1 MEKKNFNE
9 VLKAREAAEA
19 GRLSGQDAGEPMHL
33 DDTQRVKVL
42 SPGRLV
48 FKRFMRNKLAIAG
61 SCILIFMF
69 LFSFAGP
76 LFYAHGQTD
85 IFYKYDYLSVD
96 YASATRRTDYTSY
109 NLDDTLSV
117 DSSVSAKANPLIAQ
131 MEEAG
136 QPMRLV
142 TGDDGVD
149 YLIEKLGEQV
159 YTIGSADTQVAA
171 IKGVSVAVGTYNKML
186 GHMSY
191 SGDALGDAF
200 VTALD
205 SAISAGSETFTFDG
219 SEYTVTAS
227 SVKNSYDV
235 IRGAGDSLSY
245 PNGEP
250 GAGFEDAFEARE
262 NGVFE
267 FGGVTY
273 LAAESGEGT
282 IVYALLSSRP
292 ALVCSTFVFDLYQ
305 SGASLS
311 SELKAK
317 ALMAMYGSGSFSDAG
332 RDYSVVLEDDTYYL
346 YEAGE
351 AEPAALL
358 SDFAVRRYSGEDSLS
373 IEFKAAAQNAIEEME
388 DEGRQ
393 TASFVFA
400 LPELDQ
406 NGSVVVDENG
416 ETICVDTEINVTKKV
431 GQYVLNCE
439 QLTYLIDI
447 YGPVSSSHPF
457 GTDADGMDV
466 LARMMY
472 GGRISL
478 MVGFVVVILE
488 CLLGVILGGIAGY
501 FGGWVDTIIMRLV
514 DVFYCI
520 PSMPILIILGAF
532 FDSMRLS
539 SYMRLVWMMAVLG
552 FLGWA
557 GVARLVRGQ
566 ILSLR
571 EQEFMTAAEATGIS
585 TSRRIFRHLIPN
597 VMPQLIV
604 NATMGLGSVIITEST
619 LSFLGLG
626 VKHPLATW
634 GTMIN
639 SITSS
644 NENLIRYAHIWIPV
658 GCLICLTVIA
668 FNFVGDGLRDA
679 FDPKMKQ

>member
-19 GRLSGQDAGEPMHL
+19 AAGAHADEQMHL

-42 SPGRLV
+42 SPGQLV
-48 FKRFMRNKLAIAG
+48 FKRFVRNKLAIVG

-69 LFSFAGP
+69 LFSFVGP
-76 LFYAHGQTD
+76 LLYPYGQTE
-85 IFYKYDYLSVD
+85 IFYKFDYLTVN
-96 YASATRRTDYTSY
+96 YASASQRTDYA
-109 NLDDTLSV
+109 NLV
-117 DSSVSAKANPLIAQ
+117 FDSSLTVDTSVSNKMTSMIST
-131 MEEAG
+131 MESAG
-136 QPMRLV
+136 QTKHLEIADNGDGYLV
-142 TGDDGVD
+142 
-149 YLIEKLGEQV
+149 EKLGENVYSTGLAEYQV
-159 YTIGSADTQVAA
+159 VASLGFSQD
-171 IKGVSVAVGTYNKML
+171 IGTYNKML
-186 GHMSY
+186 SQMSY
-191 SGDALGDAF
+191 VGEDLGADFIA
-200 VTALD
+200 ALD
-205 SAISAGSETFTFDG
+205 QAIMQKAESFNFDG
-219 SEYTVTAS
+219 SEYTLTAGT
-227 SVKNSYDV
+227 VKNTYEIV
-235 IRGAGDSLSY
+235 RGGGDSLMY

-250 GAGFEDAFEARE
+250 TADFEAAFTSRENNAFEIDGRTFIAIE
-262 NGVFE
+262 SHLGTMVYEVLSSQPALVASTLVFDMYDTTLSLSDAAKANILMNMYST
-267 FGGVTY
+267 GTASVDGVTY
-273 LAAESGEGT
+273 T
-282 IVYALLSSRP
+282 I
-292 ALVCSTFVFDLYQ
+292 
-305 SGASLS
+305 
-311 SELKAK
+311 EN
-317 ALMAMYGSGSFSDAG
+317 
-332 RDYSVVLEDDTYYL
+332 ENDTYYV
-346 YEAGE
+346 YADSAAEAT
-351 AEPAALL
+351 AML
-358 SDFAVRRYSGEDSLS
+358 SDFSVRRYSGEDSLP
-373 IEFKAAAQNAIEEME
+373 IEFKAAAQNAIEQMQENGE
-388 DEGRQ
+388 NSG
-393 TASFVFA
+393 SFVYP
-400 LPELDQ
+400 LP
-406 NGSVVVDENG
+406 NVDENG
-416 ETICVDTEINVTKKV
+416 KEMPDETVDTEIFITQKV
-431 GQYVLNCE
+431 GQFVLTCD
-439 QLTYLIDI
+439 QLTHLIDI
-447 YGPVSSSHPF
+447 YGPSSSAHIF

-488 CLLGVILGGIAGY
+488 CILGVILGGIAGY
-501 FGGWVDTIIMRLV
+501 FGKWVDTLIMRLV

-532 FDSMRLS
+532 FDSLRLS

-557 GVARLVRGQ
+557 GIARLVRGQ

-604 NATMGLGSVIITEST
+604 TATMGLGSVIITEST

-644 NENLIRYAHIWIPV
+644 NENLVRYAYIWIPI

>member
-19 GRLSGQDAGEPMHL
+19 AKGGHTDEQMHL

-48 FKRFMRNKLAIAG
+48 FKRFMRNKLAIVG

-69 LFSFAGP
+69 LFSFVGP
-76 LFYAHGQTD
+76 LLYPYGQTE
-85 IFYKYDYLSVD
+85 IFYKFDYLTVN
-96 YASATRRTDYTSY
+96 YASATQRTDYT
-109 NLDDTLSV
+109 NFV
-117 DSSVSAKANPLIAQ
+117 FDSSLTVDKSVSNKITSMISS
-131 MEEAG
+131 MESASQTKHLEINDAG
-136 QPMRLV
+136 EGYLV
-142 TGDDGVD
+142 
-149 YLIEKLGEQV
+149 EKLGEYV
-159 YTIGSADTQVAA
+159 YSTSVADYQVAA
-171 IKGVSVAVGTYNKML
+171 SLGFSQDIGTYNKLLLQMNYISEDL
-186 GHMSY
+186 GA
-191 SGDALGDAF
+191 DF
-200 VTALD
+200 VAALD
-205 SAISAGSETFTFDG
+205 QALASKEETFSFEG
-219 SEYTVTAS
+219 SDYTVTAGA
-227 SVKNSYDV
+227 VKNTYDV
-235 IRGAGDSLSY
+235 VRGAGDSLTY

-250 GAGFEDAFEARE
+250 APNFEEAFTSRE
-262 NGVFE
+262 SNIFE
-267 FGGVTY
+267 VDGRTFI
-273 LAAESGEGT
+273 AKESALGT
-282 IVYALLSSRP
+282 MVYEILSAQP
-292 ALVCSTFVFDLYQ
+292 ALVSSTFVFDMYDTTQTLSDTVKANILMSLY
-305 SGASLS
+305 STGSASADGVNYTTQLI
-311 SELKAK
+311 
-317 ALMAMYGSGSFSDAG
+317 
-332 RDYSVVLEDDTYYL
+332 DDTHYV
-346 YEAGE
+346 YEDGAAE
-351 AEPAALL
+351 ATAIL
-358 SDFAVRRYSGEDSLS
+358 SDFSVRRYSGEDSLP
-373 IEFKAAAQNAIEEME
+373 IAFKAAAQNAIEAIQDRGENS
-388 DEGRQ
+388 G
-393 TASFVFA
+393 SFIYP
-400 LPELDQ
+400 LP
-406 NGSVVVDENG
+406 NVDENG
-416 ETICVDTEINVTKKV
+416 KEMLDETVDTEIFITQKV
-431 GQYVLNCE
+431 GQFVLTCD
-439 QLTYLIDI
+439 QLTHLIDI
-447 YGPVSSSHPF
+447 YGPSSSSHIF

-488 CLLGVILGGIAGY
+488 CILGVILGGIAGY
-501 FGGWVDTIIMRLV
+501 FGKWVDTLIMRLV

-532 FDSMRLS
+532 FDSLRLS

-557 GVARLVRGQ
+557 GIARLVRGQ

-604 NATMGLGSVIITEST
+604 TATMGLGSVIITEST

-644 NENLIRYAHIWIPV
+644 NENLVRYAYIWIPI

>member
-19 GRLSGQDAGEPMHL
+19 VKGNPADEQMHL

-48 FKRFMRNKLAIAG
+48 FKRFMRNKLAIVG

-69 LFSFAGP
+69 LFSFVGP
-76 LFYAHGQTD
+76 LLYPYGQTE
-85 IFYKYDYLSVD
+85 IFYKFDYLTVN
-96 YASATRRTDYTSY
+96 YASATQRTDYS
-109 NLDDTLSV
+109 NLVFDSSLTV
-117 DSSVSAKANPLIAQ
+117 NSSVSNKITSIITSMEASEESKHLEIASD
-131 MEEAG
+131 G
-136 QPMRLV
+136 QGYLV
-142 TGDDGVD
+142 
-149 YLIEKLGEQV
+149 EKLGEFV
-159 YTIGSADTQVAA
+159 YATSAADYQVAA
-171 IKGVSVAVGTYNKML
+171 TLGFSQDIGTYNKML
-186 GHMSY
+186 GQMIYVS
-191 SGDALGDAF
+191 DDLGADFIA
-200 VTALD
+200 ALD
-205 SAISAGSETFTFDG
+205 QAIMQKAESFSFDG
-219 SEYTVTAS
+219 SEYTLTAGT
-227 SVKNSYDV
+227 VKNTYEV
-235 IRGAGDSLSY
+235 VRGGGDSLMY

-250 GAGFEDAFEARE
+250 AGNFEQAFNDRENNAFEVDGKTFIAIE
-262 NGVFE
+262 SYLGTTVYEILSAQPALVSTTLVFDMYDTSRSLSE
-267 FGGVTY
+267 AAKANILMNLYGTGTATVDGVTY
-273 LAAESGEGT
+273 TTNVIDDTQYIYENGAAE
-282 IVYALLSSRP
+282 
-292 ALVCSTFVFDLYQ
+292 
-305 SGASLS
+305 AS
-311 SELKAK
+311 AI
-317 ALMAMYGSGSFSDAG
+317 
-332 RDYSVVLEDDTYYL
+332 
-346 YEAGE
+346 
-351 AEPAALL
+351 L
-358 SDFAVRRYSGEDSLS
+358 SDFSVRRYSGEDTLP
-373 IEFKAAAQNAIEEME
+373 IEFKAAAQNAIEDMQ
-388 DEGRQ
+388 DSGKN
-393 TASFVFA
+393 TGSFIYA
-400 LPELDQ
+400 LP
-406 NGSVVVDENG
+406 NVDENG
-416 ETICVDTEINVTKKV
+416 KETSETIDTEIFITQKV
-431 GQYVLNCE
+431 GQFVLTCD
-439 QLTYLIDI
+439 QLTHLIDI
-447 YGPVSSSHPF
+447 YGPSSSEHIF

-466 LARMMY
+466 LSRMMY

-488 CLLGVILGGIAGY
+488 CILGVILGGIAGY
-501 FGGWVDTIIMRLV
+501 FGKWVDTLIMRLV

-532 FDSMRLS
+532 FDSLRLS

-557 GVARLVRGQ
+557 GIARLVRGQ

-585 TSRRIFRHLIPN
+585 TARRIFRHLIPN

-604 NATMGLGSVIITEST
+604 TATMGLGSVIITEST

-644 NENLIRYAHIWIPV
+644 NENLVRYAYIWIPI